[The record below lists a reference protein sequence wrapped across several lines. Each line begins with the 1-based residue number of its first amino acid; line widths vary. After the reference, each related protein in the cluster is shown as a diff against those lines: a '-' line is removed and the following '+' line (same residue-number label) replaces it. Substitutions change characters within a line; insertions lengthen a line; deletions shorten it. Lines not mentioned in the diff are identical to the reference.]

1 MPSRAARRRSGSE
14 WRSARGRGRMVA
26 AIVRDAAWPVGLGI
40 AIGLAGA
47 AAVTRV
53 IASFLFE
60 TEPTD
65 PLTFVTTV
73 VALAATA
80 LFAAWIPARRAARV
94 DPVKAL
100 RAE

>member
-1 MPSRAARRRSGSE
+1 
-14 WRSARGRGRMVA
+14 
-26 AIVRDAAWPVGLGI
+26 
-40 AIGLAGA
+40 
-47 AAVTRV
+47 V

-65 PLTFVTTV
+65 PLTFGTAV
-73 VALAATA
+73 VALATTA
-80 LFAAWIPARRAARV
+80 LVAAWVPARRAAHV

>member
-1 MPSRAARRRSGSE
+1 MALGARP
-14 WRSARGRGRMVA
+14 ARVVA
-26 AIVRDAAWPVGLGI
+26 TIVGDAAWPVALGI
-40 AIGLAGA
+40 TLGLAGA
-47 AAVTRV
+47 IAATRV

-65 PLTFVTTV
+65 AVTFATTA

-80 LFAAWIPARRAARV
+80 LVAAWIPARRAAHV
-94 DPVKAL
+94 DPVRAL